1 MYINEAFLSFNI
13 IRLLE
18 RIKRRRRKPYGYKTF
33 NDNANSCR
41 AKACEFP
48 RDTDFFQL
56 DAKCYSYQI
65 LFQLRFKSWPDRG
78 MPSTPNDLIELG
90 VDQNLILIINTL

>member
-1 MYINEAFLSFNI
+1 MKHFCLSTLSDYLKEL
-13 IRLLE
+13 RE
-18 RIKRRRRKPYGYKTF
+18 EEGSHT
-33 NDNANSCR
+33 
-41 AKACEFP
+41 
-48 RDTDFFQL
+48 DTKHLMITQTHAELKHVSSREILIFSTGR
-56 DAKCYSYQI
+56 KCYSYQI